1 MSTMTVENRA
11 KYIKRMRTAIK
22 LNFVGVHDDVHKR
35 AVIIVEERGR
45 PAVETFEAF
54 SEALKDAKLD
64 AEDVDVGI
72 VHAVGLEFVKTL
84 PETVAT
90 EENMLLI
97 TDLLSVAMLKRM
109 EATNT
114 IAKNKKDAML
124 ESTDEYQDATHK
136 SVRITAQYGQMM
148 SLKSLFKMRRDF
160 RSEAQSNLQKVGS
173 ALTTKAAAEAANLEL
188 LEKLEAEK
196 KKNEALQKKIADD
209 ATQNTSVL
217 RDMTNTVRTKAAS
230 LWSWTTRY

>member
-1 MSTMTVENRA
+1 MKKETRNEL
-11 KYIKRMRTAIK
+11 IK
-22 LNFVGVHDDVHKR
+22 LSRDAYKAVFGDDVHADVHKR
-35 AVIIVEERGR
+35 MVEIVETRGR
-45 PAVETFEAF
+45 AGVEAF
-54 SEALKDAKLD
+54 VAFLNVLKDAKLD
-64 AEDVDVGI
+64 DKDTDVG
-72 VHAVGLEFVKTL
+72 VVNTEALKFVGTL

-109 EATNT
+109 EGTNT
-114 IAKNKKDAML
+114 IAKNKKGAML
-124 ESTDEYQDATHK
+124 GATDEYQDATHK

-217 RDMTNTVRTKAAS
+217 RDMTNSVRTKAAS